1 MMRFLPIDQTRG
13 LAIFAMVLAHF
24 GPGFWERLGLEGPVL
39 DGLLLIGRFATPTF
53 IAIFGFTLAFAYL
66 DKARTNPKAVRAKL
80 FSRSYLVLLAAVVV
94 AIPEIVTTFQFQEYW
109 GGSIFLNLFLDL
121 YGVLLFYTF
130 AICFAGLF
138 ISFLAQSPYVLPA
151 IMGAAAIFIGT
162 FLGYDAWPSQGQSMA
177 EIVRLYLVSG
187 KYAFFTNFGMALM
200 LASLG
205 WHMKNLLKTGVALG
219 PILLAIGSIMLLL
232 ALSMGRIVGWRTF
245 SQLHSGYDAP
255 PQLWYLMMVAGVML
269 IIMGLLDRVRIPFVS
284 TFLEHTGRNPLSI
297 YVSHAFVL
305 PGVSLLRFAFP
316 TLPQVVHIAIPL
328 AIFLFYWAF
337 IITTSI
343 RVESTDRPTRS

>member
-1 MMRFLPIDQTRG
+1 MRFLPIDQTRG
-13 LAIFAMVLAHF
+13 LAIFAMILAHF

-66 DKARTNPKAVRAKL
+66 DRARTNPKAVRAKL

-94 AIPEIVTTFQFQEYW
+94 AIPEIVTTLQFQEYW
-109 GGSIFLNLFLDL
+109 GGSILLNLFLDL

-130 AICFAGLF
+130 AIFFAGLF
-138 ISFLAQSPYVLPA
+138 ISFLAQSPYVVPA
-151 IMGAAAIFIGT
+151 IMGALAIFIGT
-162 FLGYDAWPSQGQSMA
+162 ILGYDAWPSQGQSVA
-177 EIVRLYLVSG
+177 EIIRLYLVSG

-205 WHMKNLLKTGVALG
+205 WHMKSLLKAGVALG
-219 PILLAIGSIMLLL
+219 PILLAIGSVLLLL
-232 ALSMGRIVGWRTF
+232 ALSMGRVVGWRTF

-255 PQLWYLMMVAGVML
+255 PQLWYLLMVAGVML
-269 IIMGLLDRVRIPFVS
+269 IIMGVLDRVRIPFVS
-284 TFLEHTGRNPLSI
+284 AFLEHTGRNPLSI

-316 TLPQVVHIAIPL
+316 TLPQAVHIAVPL
-328 AIFLFYWAF
+328 AIFLLYWAF
-337 IITTSI
+337 IISKSI
-343 RVESTDRPTRS
+343 RVASPGRVGRN